1 MSHDNLD
8 AIVNQNG
15 FHKLIWSQPMVG
27 WKLGWTSKQSPTSI
41 DKLLKTN
48 YSVVLSMDGLLF
60 IYLYFCFNNE
70 TPVELFYKLDVT
82 IHRM

>member
-41 DKLLKTN
+41 DKTITQ
-48 YSVVLSMDGLLF
+48 LSCQWMVFYLF
-60 IYLYFCFNNE
+60 ICIFVSTMKRQLNSFTNW
-70 TPVELFYKLDVT
+70 
-82 IHRM
+82 M